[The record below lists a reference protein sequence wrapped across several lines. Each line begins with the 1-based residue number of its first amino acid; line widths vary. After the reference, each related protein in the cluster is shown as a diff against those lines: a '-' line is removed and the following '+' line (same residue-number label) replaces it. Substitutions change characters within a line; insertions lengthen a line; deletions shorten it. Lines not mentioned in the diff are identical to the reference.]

1 MLKKDFCNIIM
12 LSEETKRL
20 QFDQFQK
27 SVKVPIFIYA
37 DLE

>member
-20 QFDQFQK
+20 QFDQSQK